1 MGALIAIIWLM
12 PAHTESQG
20 SPAVRRS
27 TDEADRWRPSR
38 TPDGQPDL
46 QGIWSFATITPLER
60 PDALA
65 GREFL
70 TETEVAA
77 ANEEAATRGDR
88 RGATPDA
95 DVTAAYNAF
104 WWDRGKSTGR
114 TSLIVDPSNGKVP
127 PLIPEAQRREG
138 VEVSTSSARAE
149 HSRRTILEMLA
160 SAVDLSQAP
169 EIQKLMDE
177 NHADPAR
184 FPDAE
189 RREYPVL
196 DDNPMYIRDY
206 SKCILCWRCV
216 QVCADDA
223 QFTYAINFK
232 GRGFDTGIGTF
243 FDKPMPETTC
253 VFCGQCVGVCPT
265 GALKPKRESLLE
277 QGFSLDEI
285 MQATRGGKKRRRK
298 SP

>member
-1 MGALIAIIWLM
+1 M
-12 PAHTESQG
+12 
-20 SPAVRRS
+20 
-27 TDEADRWRPSR
+27 
-38 TPDGQPDL
+38 
-46 QGIWSFATITPLER
+46 
-60 PDALA
+60 A
-65 GREFL
+65 G
-70 TETEVAA
+70 
-77 ANEEAATRGDR
+77 N
-88 RGATPDA
+88 
-95 DVTAAYNAF
+95 DVTLTIDSDSVAVPAGTTILKAAE
-104 WWDRGKSTGR
+104 KLGR
-114 TSLIVDPSNGKVP
+114 HIPTICYHDYCTANGLCRICVVEVDGVKPLVP
-127 PLIPEAQRREG
+127 ACLSRVSEG
-138 VEVSTSSARAE
+138 MKVSTSSARAE
-149 HSRRTILEMLA
+149 RSRRTILEMLT

-169 EIQKLMDE
+169 EINKFIDDY
-177 NHADPAR
+177 HADRAR
-184 FPDAE
+184 FPEAE
-189 RREYPVL
+189 RRAVPVL

-265 GALKPKRESLLE
+265 GALKSKRESLLE

-285 MQATRGGKKRRRK
+285 LQTTRGGGKKRRRK